1 VASAMRA
8 CCGAKVFPRPELK
21 IAELFYSIQG
31 EGSLVGV
38 PSVFI
43 RASGCNLRCAW
54 CDTPYTSWRPEGAD
68 LTLGQIL
75 DEVKAHPARHV
86 VVTGGEPMIA
96 PEIVPLT
103 ERLRELG
110 LHITIETAG
119 TVFQPVACDLMSIS
133 PKLANSTPHD
143 RWAARHNRLR
153 IQPEVLLELMARY
166 PYQLKFVIE
175 KPGDVDEVRALIEAL
190 EADRNRVILMP
201 EGTDRDRLRERAV
214 WLAEICKQE
223 GFRFSPRLHVDLWG
237 HRRGV

>member
-1 VASAMRA
+1 
-8 CCGAKVFPRPELK
+8 LK

-43 RASGCNLRCAW
+43 RTSGCNLRCAW
-54 CDTPYTSWRPEGAD
+54 CDTPYASWQPEGAD
-68 LTLGQIL
+68 LTLDQIV

-103 ERLRELG
+103 ERLRGLG
-110 LHITIETAG
+110 WHITIETAG

-133 PKLANSTPHD
+133 PKLANSTPNG
-143 RWAARHNRLR
+143 RWAAQHDRLR

-175 KPGDVDEVRALIEAL
+175 KPDDLDEVRALIGTL
-190 EADRNRVILMP
+190 GADRSRVILMP
-201 EGTDRDRLRERAV
+201 EGTDRNRLRERAV

-223 GFRFSPRLHVDLWG
+223 GFRFSPRLHVELWG
-237 HRRGV
+237 NRRGV